1 MEPAQVFLLPPS
13 NTHNGVLYLVLAF
26 CFISQQSQ
34 VFLAGHNWHRSL
46 SARKKIIV
54 VHQRRRVM
62 QSCCLLSIQ
71 VQNTIVSVLV
81 QLIVSSLILWRCFW
95 NSEHRVYDQFMQS
108 RFCFPV
114 SYFSAHNGVTVN
126 CPSVWSG
133 FAKFLLLRTAVWAS
147 GRFAAA
153 LSHWW
158 FFCSWL
164 KGREVLTDSWYVTMI
179 WLTSL

>member
-1 MEPAQVFLLPPS
+1 MGSLFQHGARLKFFFSPPS

-26 CFISQQSQ
+26 CFISQRSQ
-34 VFLAGHNWHRSL
+34 VFLAGLNWHRSL

-95 NSEHRVYDQFMQS
+95 NSEHCVYDQFMQS

-114 SYFSAHNGVTVN
+114 SYFSAHNGVTIN
-126 CPSVWSG
+126 CPSLCSG
-133 FAKFLLLRTAVWAS
+133 FAKFLQLRTAV
-147 GRFAAA
+147 
-153 LSHWW
+153 
-158 FFCSWL
+158 
-164 KGREVLTDSWYVTMI
+164 
-179 WLTSL
+179 